1 MSYSG
6 SQMQPVTAKISSDD
20 GLTISR
26 TMPTMLSDQMSNI
39 HWATLC
45 EEIDEALKPAALMK
59 KLSLWR
65 MISGVSGFAILVLLI
80 TLSATAIVGIPYWTI
95 FVVPV
100 IVFGLQYYLEER
112 YKANRTMIVTALTEV
127 CNRANEKYPE
137 VTFKVNEDVKVM
149 RWRTCGRFSCGS
161 DRNNPDGGYIEV
173 TKYTKATTTS
183 TATKVNTPGPLVP
196 LKKVGEDDVEAGLGL
211 GTKGKKSREERLEA
225 LDGMKNQLSE
235 DEYYAKRAEIQ
246 SDV

>member
-39 HWATLC
+39 HWATFC

-65 MISGVSGFAILVLLI
+65 MISGVSGFALLVLVI
-80 TLSATAIVGIPYWTI
+80 TLSSTVGLGGIPVGYI
-95 FVVPV
+95 LIGLPV
-100 IVFGLQYYLEER
+100 IVFPLQYYLER
-112 YKANRTMIVTALTEV
+112 QYRTNRTMIVTALTEV

-137 VTFKVNEDVKVM
+137 VTFEVNEDVKVM
-149 RWRTCGRFSCGS
+149 RWRSCGRFSCGS

-196 LKKVGEDDVEAGLGL
+196 LKKVDEDDIEAGLG
-211 GTKGKKSREERLEA
+211 TKDKKSREERLEA
-225 LDGMKNQLSE
+225 LDGMKDQLSE

>member
-6 SQMQPVTAKISSDD
+6 SQMQPVMAKISSDD

-65 MISGVSGFAILVLLI
+65 MISGVSGFALLVLVI
-80 TLSATAIVGIPYWTI
+80 TLSATAIVDIPYWTI

-100 IVFGLQYYLEER
+100 IVFGLQYYLEEMF
-112 YKANRTMIVTALTEV
+112 KSD
-127 CNRANEKYPE
+127 KYI
-137 VTFKVNEDVKVM
+137 F
-149 RWRTCGRFSCGS
+149 CG
-161 DRNNPDGGYIEV
+161 
-173 TKYTKATTTS
+173 ATTNS
-183 TATKVNTPGPLVP
+183 YK
-196 LKKVGEDDVEAGLGL
+196 LK
-211 GTKGKKSREERLEA
+211 
-225 LDGMKNQLSE
+225 N
-235 DEYYAKRAEIQ
+235 
-246 SDV
+246 